1 MKIKAKKDKE
11 ELFSNRFGNY
21 NEEVDSN
28 ADQDKE
34 LINYNNLKEQLK
46 YNLKD
51 DINNKIQRMKILY
64 EIKQKE
70 LYKYDG
76 FARFNDFIKSFEV
89 AKSQAYRYL
98 KIYQKVLEGK
108 VSIDK
113 IKEVGF
119 KAILRDIEGRNFL
132 DKDAYSESKD
142 IDESIPIRILV
153 KDKEIY
159 NFCKQDTKRLYF
171 IIEKIYKDKKEILS
185 ELIIEYEKHKKIKNI
200 KNKLIDL

>member
-1 MKIKAKKDKE
+1 MKIKDKKDKE

-21 NEEVDSN
+21 KEKTNLND
-28 ADQDKE
+28 DQDEE
-34 LINYNNLKEQLK
+34 LANYNNLKEQLK

-76 FARFNDFIKSFEV
+76 FVRFNDFIKSFEV

-119 KAILRDIEGRNFL
+119 KAVLRDIEGKNFL
-132 DKDAYSESKD
+132 NEDNHNESKE
-142 IDESIPIRILV
+142 INESIPIRILV
-153 KDKEIY
+153 KDKELY

-171 IIEKIYKDKKEILS
+171 IIEKIYKEKKDVLS
-185 ELIIEYEKHKKIKNI
+185 ELIIEYEKI
-200 KNKLIDL
+200 KNKK

>member
-1 MKIKAKKDKE
+1 MKIKAEKDKE
-11 ELFSNRFGNY
+11 ALFSNRFGNC
-21 NEEVDSN
+21 NEEISLN
-28 ADQDKE
+28 EDQDKE
-34 LINYNNLKEQLK
+34 LVNYNNLKEQLK

-76 FARFNDFIKSFEV
+76 FASFNDFIKSFEV

-119 KAILRDIEGRNFL
+119 KAVLRDIEAKNFL
-132 DKDAYSESKD
+132 NEDNHSESEGVN
-142 IDESIPIRILV
+142 ESIPIRILV
-153 KDKEIY
+153 KDKELY

-171 IIEKIYKDKKEILS
+171 IIERIYKEKRDVLS
-185 ELIIEYEKHKKIKNI
+185 ELIIEYEKNKK
-200 KNKLIDL
+200 

>member
-21 NEEVDSN
+21 NEEIN
-28 ADQDKE
+28 LKNDQDKE
-34 LINYNNLKEQLK
+34 LLNYNNLKEQLK

-76 FARFNDFIKSFEV
+76 FIHFNDFIKSFEV

-113 IKEVGF
+113 IKKVGF
-119 KAILRDIEGRNFL
+119 KAILRDIDGQNFIN
-132 DKDAYSESKD
+132 KDIYNESKD
-142 IDESIPIRILV
+142 TNESIPIRILV

-159 NFCKQDTKRLYF
+159 DFCKQDSKRLYF
-171 IIEKIYKDKKEILS
+171 IIERIYKEKKEILS
-185 ELIIEYEKHKKIKNI
+185 ELIIEYEKNKKHKKQ
-200 KNKLIDL
+200 DH

>member
-1 MKIKAKKDKE
+1 MKIKAEKDKE
-11 ELFSNRFGNY
+11 ALFSNRFGNC
-21 NEEVDSN
+21 NEEISLND
-28 ADQDKE
+28 DQDKE
-34 LINYNNLKEQLK
+34 LANYNNLKEQLK

-119 KAILRDIEGRNFL
+119 KAVLRDIEAKNFL
-132 DKDAYSESKD
+132 NEDGHSEPEGD
-142 IDESIPIRILV
+142 NESIPIRILV
-153 KDKEIY
+153 KDKELY

-171 IIEKIYKDKKEILS
+171 IIEKIYKEKRDVLS
-185 ELIIEYEKHKKIKNI
+185 ELIIEYEKNKK
-200 KNKLIDL
+200 

>member
-1 MKIKAKKDKE
+1 MKKKDNKKQVTLYKRVEISTGKE
-11 ELFSNRFGNY
+11 LSLGN
-21 NEEVDSN
+21 N
-28 ADQDKE
+28 QDKE
-34 LINYNNLKEQLK
+34 LRNYNELKEQLK
-46 YNLKD
+46 LNLKS

-119 KAILRDIEGRNFL
+119 KAILRDIKA
-132 DKDAYSESKD
+132 KDSLNEDNHSESEGAN
-142 IDESIPIRILV
+142 ESIPIRILV
-153 KDKEIY
+153 KDKELY

-171 IIEKIYKDKKEILS
+171 IIEKIYKEKRDVLS
-185 ELIIEYEKHKKIKNI
+185 ELIIEYEKNKK
-200 KNKLIDL
+200 

>member
-1 MKIKAKKDKE
+1 MKKKDNKKQVTLYKRVEISTGKE
-11 ELFSNRFGNY
+11 LSLGN
-21 NEEVDSN
+21 N
-28 ADQDKE
+28 QDKE
-34 LINYNNLKEQLK
+34 LRNYNELKEQLK
-46 YNLKD
+46 LNLKS

-119 KAILRDIEGRNFL
+119 KAILRDIKAENFL
-132 DKDAYSESKD
+132 NEDNHSESEGD
-142 IDESIPIRILV
+142 NESIPIRILV
-153 KDKEIY
+153 KDKELY

-171 IIEKIYKDKKEILS
+171 IIEKIYKEKRDVLS
-185 ELIIEYEKHKKIKNI
+185 ELIIEYEKNKK
-200 KNKLIDL
+200 

>member
-1 MKIKAKKDKE
+1 MKIKAEKDKE
-11 ELFSNRFGNY
+11 ALFSNRFGDC
-21 NEEVDSN
+21 NEETNLND
-28 ADQDKE
+28 DQDKE
-34 LINYNNLKEQLK
+34 LANYNNLKEQLK

-119 KAILRDIEGRNFL
+119 KAILRDIKAENFL
-132 DKDAYSESKD
+132 NEDNHSESEGD
-142 IDESIPIRILV
+142 NESIPIRILV
-153 KDKEIY
+153 KDKELY

-171 IIEKIYKDKKEILS
+171 IIEKIYKEKRDVLS
-185 ELIIEYEKHKKIKNI
+185 ELIIEYEKNKK
-200 KNKLIDL
+200 

>member
-1 MKIKAKKDKE
+1 MGKKENKKEMILNDRFEDFIDKSQN
-11 ELFSNRFGNY
+11 LNN
-21 NEEVDSN
+21 N
-28 ADQDKE
+28 QDE
-34 LINYNNLKEQLK
+34 NLIIYKDLKDQLK
-46 YNLKD
+46 LNLKD
-51 DINNKIQRMKILY
+51 DIDNKIQRMKILY

-119 KAILRDIEGRNFL
+119 KAILRDIKAENFL
-132 DKDAYSESKD
+132 NEDNHSESEGYN
-142 IDESIPIRILV
+142 ESIPIRILV
-153 KDKEIY
+153 KDKELY

-171 IIEKIYKDKKEILS
+171 IIEKIYKEKRDVLS
-185 ELIIEYEKHKKIKNI
+185 ELIIEYEKNKK
-200 KNKLIDL
+200 

>member
-1 MKIKAKKDKE
+1 MKIKAEKDKE
-11 ELFSNRFGNY
+11 ELFINRFGNY
-21 NEEVDSN
+21 NEETNLKD
-28 ADQDKE
+28 DREKE
-34 LINYNNLKEQLK
+34 LLNYSNLKEQLK

-76 FARFNDFIKSFEV
+76 FAHFNDFIKSFEV

-113 IKEVGF
+113 IKKVGF
-119 KAILRDIEGRNFL
+119 KAVLRDIDGKRFL
-132 DKDAYSESKD
+132 SEDIYSKSKD
-142 IDESIPIRILV
+142 TNGSIPIRILV
-153 KDKEIY
+153 KDKELY
-159 NFCKQDTKRLYF
+159 DFCKQDSKRLYF

-185 ELIIEYEKHKKIKNI
+185 ELIIEYEKHKRQNH
-200 KNKLIDL
+200 

>member
-1 MKIKAKKDKE
+1 MKIKAEKDKE
-11 ELFSNRFGNY
+11 ALFSNRFGDC
-21 NEEVDSN
+21 NEETNLND
-28 ADQDKE
+28 DQDKE
-34 LINYNNLKEQLK
+34 LANYNNLKEQLK

-119 KAILRDIEGRNFL
+119 KAILRDIKAENFL
-132 DKDAYSESKD
+132 NEDNHSESGGD
-142 IDESIPIRILV
+142 NESIPIRILV
-153 KDKEIY
+153 KDKELY

-171 IIEKIYKDKKEILS
+171 IIEKIYKEKRDVLS
-185 ELIIEYEKHKKIKNI
+185 ELIIEYEKNKK
-200 KNKLIDL
+200 

>member
-1 MKIKAKKDKE
+1 MKIKAEKDKDA
-11 ELFSNRFGNY
+11 LFSNRFGDC
-21 NEEVDSN
+21 NEETNLND
-28 ADQDKE
+28 DQDKE
-34 LINYNNLKEQLK
+34 LANYNNLKEQLK

-119 KAILRDIEGRNFL
+119 KAILRDIKAKDFL
-132 DKDAYSESKD
+132 NEDNHSESEGAN
-142 IDESIPIRILV
+142 ESIPIRILV
-153 KDKEIY
+153 KDKELY

-171 IIEKIYKDKKEILS
+171 IIEKIYKEKRDVLS
-185 ELIIEYEKHKKIKNI
+185 ELIIEYEKI
-200 KNKLIDL
+200 KNKK

>member
-1 MKIKAKKDKE
+1 MKENYKK
-11 ELFSNRFGNY
+11 ELFSNRFGNHKEEINL
-21 NEEVDSN
+21 NEN
-28 ADQDKE
+28 QDKE
-34 LINYNNLKEQLK
+34 LANYNNLKEQLK

-76 FARFNDFIKSFEV
+76 FVRFSDFIKSFEV

-108 VSIDK
+108 VSISK

-119 KAILRDIEGRNFL
+119 KAILRDIEDKNFL
-132 DKDAYSESKD
+132 NEDNDSEFKDVNKSV
-142 IDESIPIRILV
+142 PIRILV
-153 KDKEIY
+153 KDKELF

-171 IIEKIYKDKKEILS
+171 IIEKIYKDKKDILS
-185 ELIIEYEKHKKIKNI
+185 ELIIEYEKIRKIK
-200 KNKLIDL
+200 KQTY

>member
-1 MKIKAKKDKE
+1 MKIKAKKNKE
-11 ELFSNRFGNY
+11 ELFNNRFGNY
-21 NEEVDSN
+21 NEETSLND
-28 ADQDKE
+28 DKNEE
-34 LINYNNLKEQLK
+34 LENYNNLKEQLK

-76 FARFNDFIKSFEV
+76 FARFNDFIKTFEV

-98 KIYQKVLEGK
+98 KIYQKVLKGE

-113 IKEVGF
+113 IRKVGF
-119 KAILRDIEGRNFL
+119 KAILRDIEGKNFL
-132 DKDAYSESKD
+132 DEDIKNESES
-142 IDESIPIRILV
+142 INGNIPIRILV
-153 KDKEIY
+153 KDKELY

-185 ELIIEYEKHKKIKNI
+185 DLIIEYEKNK
-200 KNKLIDL
+200 KNKR

>member
-1 MKIKAKKDKE
+1 MKIKAEKDKE
-11 ELFSNRFGNY
+11 ALFSNRFGDC
-21 NEEVDSN
+21 NEETSLND
-28 ADQDKE
+28 DQDKE
-34 LINYNNLKEQLK
+34 LANYNNLKEQLK

-119 KAILRDIEGRNFL
+119 KAILRDIKAENFL
-132 DKDAYSESKD
+132 NEDNHSESEGYN
-142 IDESIPIRILV
+142 ESIPIRILV
-153 KDKEIY
+153 KDKELY

-171 IIEKIYKDKKEILS
+171 IIEKIYKEKRDVLS
-185 ELIIEYEKHKKIKNI
+185 ELIIEYEKNKK
-200 KNKLIDL
+200 

>member
-1 MKIKAKKDKE
+1 MKIKAEKDKE
-11 ELFSNRFGNY
+11 ALFSNRFGDC
-21 NEEVDSN
+21 NEETNLND
-28 ADQDKE
+28 DQDKE
-34 LINYNNLKEQLK
+34 LANYNNLKEQLK

-119 KAILRDIEGRNFL
+119 KAILRDIKA
-132 DKDAYSESKD
+132 KDSLNEDNHSESEGAN
-142 IDESIPIRILV
+142 ESIPIRILV
-153 KDKEIY
+153 KDKELY

-171 IIEKIYKDKKEILS
+171 IIEKIYKEKRDVLS
-185 ELIIEYEKHKKIKNI
+185 ELIIEYEKNKK
-200 KNKLIDL
+200 